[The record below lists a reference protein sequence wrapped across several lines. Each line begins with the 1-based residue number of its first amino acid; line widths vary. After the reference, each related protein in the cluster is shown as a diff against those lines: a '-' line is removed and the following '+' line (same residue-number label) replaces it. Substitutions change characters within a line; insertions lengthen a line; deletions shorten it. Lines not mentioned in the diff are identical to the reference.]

1 MPADGRA
8 GGRQADRRRR
18 PNLAIERA
26 WPSATQYS
34 RTAPSVGAA
43 EDKRVDRDLVEQA
56 QRGDRD
62 AFAILARTHGD
73 RLMAIAQRILRDVG
87 LAEDAVQQTLVIAW
101 RELPGLRDPDRFDAW
116 LQRLLVNASY
126 AEARRSRTWNAHV
139 RVLPVD
145 GPGGQDESMSLDNRD
160 RLERGFR
167 RLPPDQRAMLVFTH
181 YLGLAP
187 TEIAERLGIPVGTA
201 RSRLHYAH
209 RAMRAAI
216 EADER
221 PFSAAG
227 GRLR

>member
-1 MPADGRA
+1 M
-8 GGRQADRRRR
+8 
-18 PNLAIERA
+18 
-26 WPSATQYS
+26 
-34 RTAPSVGAA
+34 GAA
-43 EDKRVDRDLVEQA
+43 EDQRVDRDLVEQA
-56 QRGDRD
+56 QRGDRE

-73 RLMAIAQRILRDVG
+73 RLMAIAQRILRDVAR
-87 LAEDAVQQTLVIAW
+87 AEDAVQQTLVIAW

-126 AEARRSRTWNAHV
+126 AEARRWRTWSANV
-139 RVLPVD
+139 RLLPLD
-145 GPGGQDESMSLDNRD
+145 GPAGSDESQSLDDRD

-167 RLPPDQRAMLVFTH
+167 RLPPDQRAILVFTH

-221 PFSAAG
+221 SAAAG
-227 GRLR
+227 GGRHR

>member
-1 MPADGRA
+1 MDATEG
-8 GGRQADRRRR
+8 DR
-18 PNLAIERA
+18 L
-26 WPSATQYS
+26 
-34 RTAPSVGAA
+34 
-43 EDKRVDRDLVEQA
+43 DRDLVEQA
-56 QRGDRD
+56 QHGDRD

-73 RLMAIAQRILRDVG
+73 RLMAIANRILRDVG
-87 LAEDAVQQTLVIAW
+87 RAEDAVQQTLVIAW

-116 LQRLLVNASY
+116 LHRLLVNASY
-126 AEARRSRTWNAHV
+126 AEARRWRTWSANV
-139 RVLPVD
+139 RILPVD
-145 GPGGQDESMSLDNRD
+145 GPAGSDEALSVDDRD

-167 RLPPDQRAMLVFTH
+167 RLPPDQRAILVFTH

-187 TEIAERLGIPVGTA
+187 AEIAERLGIPAGTA

-221 PFSAAG
+221 PVAVAG

>member
-1 MPADGRA
+1 MGAPED
-8 GGRQADRRRR
+8 DRLD
-18 PNLAIERA
+18 N
-26 WPSATQYS
+26 
-34 RTAPSVGAA
+34 
-43 EDKRVDRDLVEQA
+43 DLVERA

-73 RLMAIAQRILRDVG
+73 RLMAIAHQILRDVG
-87 LAEDAVQQTLVIAW
+87 RAEDAVQQTLVIAW

-126 AEARRSRTWNAHV
+126 AEARRWRTWSANI
-139 RVLPVD
+139 RVLEMD
-145 GPGGQDESMSLDNRD
+145 GPAGPDEALSFDDRD
-160 RLERGFR
+160 RIERGFR
-167 RLPPDQRAMLVFTH
+167 RLPPDQRAILVFTH

-187 TEIAERLGIPVGTA
+187 TEIAERLGIPAGTV

-221 PFSAAG
+221 PVAVVG
-227 GRLR
+227 GLTR

>member
-1 MPADGRA
+1 MD
-8 GGRQADRRRR
+8 
-18 PNLAIERA
+18 
-26 WPSATQYS
+26 
-34 RTAPSVGAA
+34 AA
-43 EDKRVDRDLVEQA
+43 EDHRLDRDLVEMA
-56 QRGDRD
+56 QRGDRE
-62 AFAILARTHGD
+62 AFGILARTHGD

-87 LAEDAVQQTLVIAW
+87 RAEDAVQQTLVIAW
-101 RELPGLRDPDRFDAW
+101 RELPGLRDPDRFDPW

-126 AEARRSRTWNAHV
+126 AEARRWKTWSANV
-139 RVLPVD
+139 RMLPAD
-145 GPGGQDESMSLDNRD
+145 GPAGTDEALSIDDRD

-181 YLGLAP
+181 YLGLTP

-221 PFSAAG
+221 TVAVAG
-227 GRLR
+227 GRPR

>member
-1 MPADGRA
+1 MD
-8 GGRQADRRRR
+8 
-18 PNLAIERA
+18 
-26 WPSATQYS
+26 
-34 RTAPSVGAA
+34 AA
-43 EDKRVDRDLVEQA
+43 EDGRLDRDLVEQA
-56 QRGDRD
+56 QDGDRE

-73 RLMAIAQRILRDVG
+73 RLMAIAKRILRDVG
-87 LAEDAVQQTLVIAW
+87 RAEDAVQQTLVIAW

-126 AEARRSRTWNAHV
+126 AEARRWQTWSANV

-145 GPGGQDESMSLDNRD
+145 APTGADEAMTVDDRD

-167 RLPPDQRAMLVFTH
+167 RLPPEQRTILVFTH
-181 YLGLAP
+181 YLGLTP

-221 PFSAAG
+221 PVAVVG
-227 GRLR
+227 GRPR